1 MNSRTDRP
9 QQTVDG
15 FHNGRFVLVQ
25 PKGLGHR
32 SGIDA
37 MLLASAVPSGFS
49 GRLADLGAGAG
60 AAGLAAAARCN
71 SCAVVLAEVDAHM
84 LEHARQTL
92 IHSSNQWLAGR
103 ASVIES
109 DVTLTG
115 KRRALSG
122 LADNAFDFAIMN
134 PPFNQPEDRSTPD
147 PLKAKAHVMSEGLFE
162 AWLRTSA
169 AIVRPGG
176 GVAIIARPQSVADI
190 IAAMKGRFGALRIV
204 PIQPRLHES
213 AIRIIVT
220 GIRASRA
227 PLSIEPSIILHGPSG
242 NDFLDRA
249 DALINGACGLFDA
262 QTL

>member
-1 MNSRTDRP
+1 MNSKTDQP
-9 QQTVDG
+9 SSTVDG

-60 AAGLAAAARCN
+60 AAALAVAARCQ
-71 SCAVVLAEVDAHM
+71 SCSIVLAEIDTLM
-84 LEHARQTL
+84 LDHAQKTL
-92 IHSSNQWLAGR
+92 IHPSNQWLGSR
-103 ASVIES
+103 ASILES
-109 DVTLTG
+109 DVTLKG
-115 KRRALSG
+115 KPRVASG

-134 PPFNQPEDRSTPD
+134 PPFNLPRDRSTPD
-147 PLKAKAHVMSEGLFE
+147 PVKAKAHVMSEDLFE
-162 AWLRTSA
+162 TWLRTSA

-176 GVAIIARPQSVADI
+176 GVAIIARPQSIADI

-204 PIQPRLHES
+204 PIQPRAEEA

-220 GIRASRA
+220 GTRASRG
-227 PLSIEPSIILHGPSG
+227 PLSLEPAIILHGPTG
-242 NDFLDRA
+242 NDFLSQA
-249 DALINGACGLFDA
+249 DALINGLVGLFD
-262 QTL
+262 T